1 MNMRAKRVL
10 ITGSSGGLGT
20 ATMRALVESGCEVIG
35 IDRRPGD
42 APFADNTIV
51 ADVTDE
57 MQVPEAVAAAIAR
70 LGGLDVLIN
79 NAGVLEIQDPGASPM
94 AGTREHIEV
103 NLLAPWR
110 ITAAAL
116 PALMESHGRVV
127 NVCSLVALV
136 GSAFHPA
143 YCASKRALAGYS
155 DVLRMQ
161 YGDRISV
168 TCVYPGYIAT
178 AIHEKVERQGLSA
191 GRLVRLGM
199 GGRTLLSFEE
209 PLDAA
214 ARGMVRACFGRPARD
229 RCLTFRGRLSFTA
242 ARHAPALVDWLI
254 RLRMDHL
261 VRDGM
266 RISPEQQAR
275 RDRDQPDITA
285 ALEQEPR

>member
-1 MNMRAKRVL
+1 MNTRGKRVL

-20 ATMRALVESGCEVIG
+20 ATMMALVASGCEVAG
-35 IDRRPGD
+35 IDRRAGD
-42 APFADNTIV
+42 AAFADHTIV
-51 ADVTDE
+51 ADVTNE
-57 MQVPEAVAAAIAR
+57 MQVQDAVAAALAR

-94 AGTREHIEV
+94 AGAREHIEV

-110 ITAAAL
+110 VTAAAL
-116 PALMESHGRVV
+116 PALVESHGRVV

-161 YGDRISV
+161 YGDSISV

-178 AIHEKVERQGLSA
+178 AIHEKVERRGLSA
-191 GRLVRLGM
+191 GRLVKLGV

-209 PLDAA
+209 SLDAA
-214 ARGMVRACFGRPARD
+214 AQGMVRACFGRPARD
-229 RCLTFRGRLSFTA
+229 RCLTFRGRLSFIA
-242 ARHAPALVDWLI
+242 ARHAPALVAWLI
-254 RLRMDHL
+254 RLRMNRL
-261 VRDGM
+261 VRAGM
-266 RISPEQQAR
+266 QISLEQQA
-275 RDRDQPDITA
+275 
-285 ALEQEPR
+285 